1 MNNCPYNKAL
11 WCLRHDQILDL
22 TVQCLKSNGIECLVE
37 SPYPGVEPL
46 LQPDLIITNSRRR
59 MITILDIKSPYDNLR
74 NIDAARE
81 ANVAYYLLMA
91 RNIANHTRIP
101 TKVETMCV
109 CSMGSW
115 DSNNDAVLLDVGLSK
130 AAVAK
135 LAQKCIRKAI
145 AISHKI
151 FRRHTSLDDGG

>member
-1 MNNCPYNKAL
+1 
-11 WCLRHDQILDL
+11 
-22 TVQCLKSNGIECLVE
+22 
-37 SPYPGVEPL
+37 
-46 LQPDLIITNSRRR
+46 